1 MTGPGVLL
9 VTAPIDAN
17 VKRPLFRSK
26 RMMEIMRDLPC
37 GVCGAQDGTVVAA
50 HRNEGKGMGL
60 KVSDALVAAMC
71 YRCHMELDQ
80 GKGTREV
87 KRQMW
92 NQAYVNSIQY
102 LIENNTLVIK

>member
-1 MTGPGVLL
+1 MTASINV
-9 VTAPIDAN
+9 N
-17 VKRPLFRSK
+17 VKQTLFRSPK
-26 RMMEIMRDLPC
+26 MMKLMRDLPC

-50 HRNEGKGMGL
+50 HRNEGKGMGI

-71 YRCHMELDQ
+71 YRCHTELDQ

-92 NQAYVNSIQY
+92 NQAYVNSIQR
-102 LIENNTLVIK
+102 LIEDEMLVIK